1 MRVSTRLA
9 TSSGLVFLLLTGVLA
24 YEVGQVNRL
33 ARLSGG
39 LARSGLAAAELSIE
53 QIADLGDLEAGAKKA
68 FVTRDPDYS
77 IRVRDLADRVSS
89 RQEKMASLG
98 LSEGVRTQW
107 DLFGTA
113 WRPVRLAIP
122 GFVTGKV
129 VENEFLGSL
138 GRAQAQALALA
149 TATRVAIREDAA
161 RAQSSADR
169 ASVLSLAAASMAL
182 LVGAVALTL
191 TVRSIQRPLTRL
203 ARGTRAVA
211 QGHFDELIE
220 IRGGDEFALLAA
232 DFNQM
237 VKKLGELDQMKKDLL
252 SHVSHEL
259 KAPLA
264 AMQETNQLLLEGIPG
279 PVTEDQR
286 RLIGLNL
293 QSARR
298 LSALIAKLLDLS
310 RMEAGVM
317 DYDLRPHDLSP
328 VLRGAC
334 GEMQALAGERGVALR
349 LSLPPHP
356 LWIFGDADRLYQVV
370 ANLLENAIKFSPRGS
385 EVRLAA
391 SLAEDLPPHTP
402 ERVRPS
408 LAWDPSGKE
417 AVLVSVSDSGPG
429 IPADQRD
436 KIFERFHQV
445 PRGRGREGG
454 GVGLGLAIC
463 REIVSAHGG
472 AIWVANSDGQGSLFT
487 VALAPL
493 PSADPPVAEP
503 PSPS

>member
-1 MRVSTRLA
+1 MRVATRLA
-9 TSSGLVFLLLTGVLA
+9 ASSGLVFLLLTAVLA
-24 YEVGQVNRL
+24 YEVAQVNRL

-53 QIADLGDLEAGAKKA
+53 QIADLGDLEATAKKG

-89 RQEKMASLG
+89 RQERMAALG

-107 DLFGTA
+107 ALFGTA

-122 GFVTGKV
+122 GLATGRV
-129 VENEFLGSL
+129 AEEDFLARL
-138 GRAQAQALALA
+138 GRAQAQALAVA

-161 RAQSSADR
+161 RAQSSAGR
-169 ASVLSLAAASMAL
+169 ASALSLAAASVAL

-191 TVRSIQRPLTRL
+191 AVKSIQGPLTRL

-211 QGHFDELIE
+211 QGRFDRLLE
-220 IRGGDEFALLAA
+220 IGGGDEFALLAA

-286 RLIGLNL
+286 RLIDLNL

-310 RMEAGVM
+310 RMEAGFM
-317 DYDLRPHDLSP
+317 DYDLRPQDLAP
-328 VLRGAC
+328 ILRGAC
-334 GEMQALAGERGVALR
+334 GEMQVLAGERGVGLS
-349 LSLPPHP
+349 LSLPPDP

-370 ANLLENAIKFSPRGS
+370 ANLLENAIKFSPRGG
-385 EVRLAA
+385 EVSISA
-391 SLAEDLPPHTP
+391 SFATDVPPHTP
-402 ERVRPS
+402 GRVRGS
-408 LAWDPSGKE
+408 MTWDPSMKG
-417 AVLVSVSDSGPG
+417 ATLVTVADRGPG
-429 IPADQRD
+429 IPPDQRER
-436 KIFERFHQV
+436 IFERFHQV

-472 AIWVANSDGQGSLFT
+472 ALWATDNAGQGSLFT
-487 VALAPL
+487 VALEPL
-493 PSADPPVAEP
+493 SSADSPVAGP
-503 PSPS
+503 VSPS